1 MRHIDGVVW
10 FDFEGICGG
19 PRGATDYVEIAL
31 CHHTVLI
38 GNIPSLDDGD
48 NDRAKRLILLVDT
61 LYDRRVKLIVSAD
74 APPTDLYTGQL
85 LAAQFARTASRL
97 EEMQT
102 HAYLSQQHLLD

>member
-1 MRHIDGVVW
+1 VRHIDGVVW

-19 PRGATDYVEIAL
+19 PRGAADYIEIAL

-61 LYDRRVKLIVSAD
+61 LYDRRVKLSVRRCPALE
-74 APPTDLYTGQL
+74 PPGRTDGSW
-85 LAAQFARTASRL
+85 RCCEKASSS
-97 EEMQT
+97 T
-102 HAYLSQQHLLD
+102 I